1 MSCCCLNRE
10 ALLFILH
17 IKWAFQGQL
26 DVKQAALQYSSQG
39 AQSTELKSKTS
50 LKTHKILKSK
60 IFANFSVTVT
70 ELMLKLSEVLEGI
83 AIQIIQHKLQYYLNQ
98 ETIASEAMKKSWF
111 VFCKKC
117 SHFTS
122 EHEKKIKFSEES
134 TFRLVNNALE
144 MLYWLISVSLYDPV
158 CTMVTMKHPDGVMVW
173 GYSGN
178 GILYFLPKNNKKR
191 LGRHLN
197 VFKEYLL
204 SLYIIQ

>member
-26 DVKQAALQYSSQG
+26 DVQQAALQYSSQG

-70 ELMLKLSEVLEGI
+70 ELMLKFSEVLEGI

-111 VFCKKC
+111 VFCKKLAI
-117 SHFTS
+117 SHQS
-122 EHEKKIKFSEES
+122 MRRK
-134 TFRLVNNALE
+134 
-144 MLYWLISVSLYDPV
+144 
-158 CTMVTMKHPDGVMVW
+158 
-173 GYSGN
+173 
-178 GILYFLPKNNKKR
+178 
-191 LGRHLN
+191 
-197 VFKEYLL
+197 
-204 SLYIIQ
+204 